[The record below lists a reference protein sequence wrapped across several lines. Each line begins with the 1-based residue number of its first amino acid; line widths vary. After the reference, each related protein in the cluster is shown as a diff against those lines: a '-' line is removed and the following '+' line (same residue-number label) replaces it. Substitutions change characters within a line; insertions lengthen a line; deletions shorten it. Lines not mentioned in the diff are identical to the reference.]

1 MAVPIWK
8 DYYSN
13 LGAVASQYF
22 RIEVGGNIIYQG
34 RAFRAA
40 SSGNL
45 EIKINDICA
54 DYMAKKP
61 GGPSLNFPITFQVKK
76 SANGSTWSSV
86 ETVTFNDDWSY
97 VSGFNPQTDGMAFPI
112 TGNIDLRQKL
122 YQTRYSMSGITA
134 TAYYGAT
141 TRSISLTVQN
151 TPYSTDMIRSL
162 ARAGSGYVEFDCA
175 TYATYSGK
183 KLTAVKIGG
192 VTYNVTKKCP
202 MYCLYYKN
210 PFGGYDHLVL
220 LGKCRRNRAG
230 ERDTFVADYDNR
242 YKQREEW
249 TFQNQVTE
257 SYTLNTGFLTDEQSE
272 KMPYLLDS
280 PDVYLVYLGA
290 ATTFIP
296 VKIATDSYQVKRFGR
311 GESMVNYQFDVE
323 VTQKEYK
330 R

>member
-1 MAVPIWK
+1 M
-8 DYYSN
+8 
-13 LGAVASQYF
+13 
-22 RIEVGGNIIYQG
+22 
-34 RAFRAA
+34 
-40 SSGNL
+40 
-45 EIKINDICA
+45 
-54 DYMAKKP
+54 
-61 GGPSLNFPITFQVKK
+61 
-76 SANGSTWSSV
+76 
-86 ETVTFNDDWSY
+86 
-97 VSGFNPQTDGMAFPI
+97 
-112 TGNIDLRQKL
+112 
-122 YQTRYSMSGITA
+122 TA
-134 TAYYGAT
+134 YAYYGAT
-141 TRSISLTVQN
+141 TRSITLSLN
-151 TPYSTDMIRSL
+151 TATGTTDLIRSL
-162 ARAGSGYVEFDCA
+162 VHAGAGYVDFDCA
-175 TYATYSGK
+175 ANATYSGK
-183 KLTAVKIGG
+183 KLTAVTIGG
-192 VTYNVTKKCP
+192 VTYRITDKCP
-202 MYCLYYKN
+202 EYLLYYKN

-230 ERDTFVADYDNR
+230 DRDTFVADYDNR